1 VKILE
6 HSTTI
11 SAAAGTTGSS
21 APTDEELIIKEARR
35 RRRRRRLAI
44 GVATLVLLGGL
55 IGAVVVLPLGSSDPV
70 HQPTPVLP
78 SLPTAAPAPTGVIP
92 KVAWSDYQGQLH
104 IGDLSG
110 LGEHVVAQTDAD
122 PTAPLVAL
130 GGGIFWARYEY
141 PTPDQ
146 TVDPI
151 ADPTV
156 QRFDLATGRTTTL
169 GPGSQVF
176 AAPDR
181 SGVYVAT
188 SADELVEYTSGG
200 VPIGHDLRVPT
211 GWFLSASSLLGDPVP
226 VTANGVLVM
235 SAPQQ
240 VLRNPRT
247 LALWNPDTG
256 RIRTIGKVWKVIGT
270 YTRPGAPSSLI
281 AWTPASCE
289 KVRNCPLEITDSST
303 LATRSVYSPF
313 GQGFEWGGGFSPDGS
328 VLAAFVPGPFH
339 LSPTARLVLIT
350 GAGRIRAVP
359 GVTIN
364 NGDALAWA
372 EWFPDSS
379 HLIVGGVGSPDGVVN
394 DNHFVVSTANRT
406 ATPFRFLPNGND
418 DINFSTV
425 VLP

>member
-1 VKILE
+1 
-6 HSTTI
+6 
-11 SAAAGTTGSS
+11 
-21 APTDEELIIKEARR
+21 
-35 RRRRRRLAI
+35 
-44 GVATLVLLGGL
+44 LLGGL
-55 IGAVVVLPLGSSDPV
+55 AGAVVVLPLGSSNPV
-70 HQPTPVLP
+70 HQPTHLPP
-78 SLPTAAPAPTGVIP
+78 SLPTGAPTPAGVIP
-92 KVAWSDYQGQLH
+92 QVAWSDYQGQLH

-110 LGEHVVAQTDAD
+110 LGERVVAQTDAD
-122 PTAPLVAL
+122 PTASLVVV
-130 GGGIFWARYEY
+130 GGGIFWVRSEY
-141 PTPDQ
+141 PTADQ

-151 ADPTV
+151 ADPMV
-156 QRFDLATGRTTTL
+156 QRFDLATGTTTTL

-176 AAPDR
+176 AAPDDSR
-181 SGVYVAT
+181 VYVAT
-188 SADELVEYTSGG
+188 NADELVEYTPGG

-211 GWFLSASSLLGDPVP
+211 GWFLSDPSLLGNPAP
-226 VTANGVLVM
+226 VTASGVLVV

-240 VLRNPRT
+240 ILRNPRT

-256 RIRTIGKVWKVIGT
+256 RVRTIGKVWKVIGT
-270 YTRPGAPSSLI
+270 YTRPGAANSLI
-281 AWTPASCE
+281 AWAPATCE

-313 GQGFEWGGGFSPDGS
+313 GEGFDWGGGFSPDGS

-364 NGDALAWA
+364 HGDALAWA

-394 DNHFVVSTANRT
+394 DNHFVVNTGNRT
-406 ATPFRFLPNGND
+406 ATPFRFLPNGNQ
-418 DINFSTV
+418 DINFTVV

>member
-1 VKILE
+1 MVIV
-6 HSTTI
+6 T
-11 SAAAGTTGSS
+11 
-21 APTDEELIIKEARR
+21 
-35 RRRRRRLAI
+35 
-44 GVATLVLLGGL
+44 
-55 IGAVVVLPLGSSDPV
+55 VVGSSDPV
-70 HQPTPVLP
+70 HRSSPALP
-78 SLPTAAPAPTGVIP
+78 SLPARAPGPSGAVP

-122 PTAPLVAL
+122 PTASLVAA
-130 GGGIFWARYEY
+130 GGGIFWVRSEY
-141 PTPDQ
+141 PNPLQ

-151 ADPTV
+151 AQSTV
-156 QRFDLATGRTTTL
+156 QRFDLATGTTTTL

-176 AAPDR
+176 AAPDGSR
-181 SGVYVAT
+181 VYVAT
-188 SADELVEYTSGG
+188 SVNELVEYTPSG
-200 VPIGHDLRVPT
+200 VPIGRDLRVPT
-211 GWFLSASSLLGDPVP
+211 GWYLSDSSLLGDPDP
-226 VTANGVLVM
+226 LTANGFLVM
-235 SAPQQ
+235 SAPEQI
-240 VLRNPRT
+240 LRNPRT
-247 LALWNPDTG
+247 LALWSPGTG
-256 RIRTIGKVWKVIGT
+256 RVRTIGAVWKVIGA
-270 YTRPGAPSSLI
+270 YTKPGAENSLI
-281 AWTPASCE
+281 AWAPASCE

-313 GQGFEWGGGFSPDGS
+313 GQGFEWGGGFSPDGR

-379 HLIVGGVGSPDGVVN
+379 HLVVGGVGSPDGVVN
-394 DNHFVVSTANRT
+394 DNHFMVNAETRT
-406 ATPFRFLPNGND
+406 ATPFRFLTDKNQ
-418 DINFSTV
+418 DINFSAV

>member
-1 VKILE
+1 VKLLE
-6 HSTTI
+6 RSTTI
-11 SAAAGTTGSS
+11 GAATGSS
-21 APTDEELIIKEARR
+21 NAPTDEELIIKEARR
-35 RRRRRRLAI
+35 RQRHRRLVI

-55 IGAVVVLPLGSSDPV
+55 IGAVVVLSLGSSDPV

-78 SLPTAAPAPTGVIP
+78 SLPTAAPTPSGVIP
-92 KVAWSDYQGQLH
+92 QVAWSDYQGQLH

-110 LGEHVVAQTDAD
+110 LGERVVAQTDAD
-122 PTAPLVAL
+122 PTASLVVV
-130 GGGIFWARYEY
+130 GGGIFWVRSEY

-156 QRFDLATGRTTTL
+156 QRFDLATGTTTTL

-176 AAPDR
+176 AAPDGSR
-181 SGVYVAT
+181 VYVAT
-188 SADELVEYTSGG
+188 SADELVEYTPGG
-200 VPIGHDLRVPT
+200 APIGHDLRLPA
-211 GWFLSASSLLGDPVP
+211 GWFLSDPSLLGNPVP
-226 VTANGVLVM
+226 VIASGVLVV

-240 VLRNPRT
+240 ILRNPRT
-247 LALWNPDTG
+247 LALWNPASG
-256 RIRTIGKVWKVIGT
+256 RVRTIGKVWKVIGT
-270 YTRPGAPSSLI
+270 YTRPSAPSSLI
-281 AWTPASCE
+281 AWAPASCE

-313 GQGFEWGGGFSPDGS
+313 GQGFDWGGGFSPDGS

-350 GAGRIRAVP
+350 GAGHVRPVP

-364 NGDALAWA
+364 DGDALAWA
-372 EWFPDSS
+372 QWFPDSS

-394 DNHFVVSTANRT
+394 DNHFVVNTANRT
-406 ATPFRFLPNGND
+406 AAPFRFVPNGAQD
-418 DINFSTV
+418 VNFTVV

>member
-6 HSTTI
+6 YSTTI

-21 APTDEELIIKEARR
+21 APSDEDLIIKEARR
-35 RRRRRRLAI
+35 RQRRRRLAI
-44 GVATLVLLGGL
+44 GIATLVLLGGL
-55 IGAVVVLPLGSSDPV
+55 VGVVVLLSLGSSDPV

-78 SLPTAAPAPTGVIP
+78 SLPRGALAPTGVIP
-92 KVAWSDYQGQLH
+92 RVAWSDYQGRLH

-122 PTAPLVAL
+122 PTASLVAL
-130 GGGIFWARYEY
+130 GGGIFWVRSEY

-156 QRFDLATGRTTTL
+156 QRFDLATGTTTTL

-176 AAPDR
+176 AAPDGSR
-181 SGVYVAT
+181 VYVAT
-188 SADELVEYTSGG
+188 STDELVEYTLEG
-200 VPIGHDLRVPT
+200 VRIGHDLRVPT
-211 GWFLSASSLLGDPVP
+211 GWFLSDPSLLGDPTP
-226 VTANGVLVM
+226 ATANGILVE
-235 SAPQQ
+235 SDPVQIGRSP
-240 VLRNPRT
+240 LT
-247 LALWNPDTG
+247 LAIWDPATG
-256 RIRTIGKVWKVIGT
+256 HVQIVGKAWKVIGT
-270 YTRPGAPSSLI
+270 YTKPKGHSSLI
-281 AWTPASCE
+281 AWLPARCE
-289 KVRNCPLEITDSST
+289 VVHNCPLEITDSST

-313 GQGFEWGGGFSPDGS
+313 GQGFEWGGGLSPDGS

-364 NGDALAWA
+364 VGDALAWA
-372 EWFPDSS
+372 QWFPDTT
-379 HLIVGGVGSPDGVVN
+379 HLIVGGIGSPDGVVN
-394 DNHFVVSTANRT
+394 DNHFVVSTANQT
-406 ATPFRFLPNGND
+406 VTPFRFLANGD
-418 DINFSTV
+418 QDINFTAV

>member
-1 VKILE
+1 M
-6 HSTTI
+6 
-11 SAAAGTTGSS
+11 
-21 APTDEELIIKEARR
+21 
-35 RRRRRRLAI
+35 
-44 GVATLVLLGGL
+44 
-55 IGAVVVLPLGSSDPV
+55 VVVLLLGSSEPV

-78 SLPTAAPAPTGVIP
+78 ALPTGTPAPTGVIP

-110 LGEHVVAQTDAD
+110 LGEQVVAQTDAD
-122 PTAPLVAL
+122 PTTSLVAL
-130 GGGIFWARYEY
+130 GGGIFWVRSEY
-141 PTPDQ
+141 PTPLE

-156 QRFDLATGRTTTL
+156 QRFDLATGTTTTL
-169 GPGSQVF
+169 GPGGQVF
-176 AAPDR
+176 AAPDGSR
-181 SGVYVAT
+181 VYVAT
-188 SADELVEYTSGG
+188 SAEELVEYTPGG
-200 VPIGHDLRVPT
+200 VPTGLDLRVPT
-211 GWFLSASSLLGDPVP
+211 GWFLSDPSLLGDPDP

-240 VLRNPRT
+240 ILRNPST

-256 RIRTIGKVWKVIGT
+256 RVRVIGKVWKVIGT
-270 YTRPGAPSSLI
+270 YTRPGARSSLI
-281 AWTPASCE
+281 AWAPASCE
-289 KVRNCPLEITDSST
+289 KIRNCPLEITDSST
-303 LATRSVYSPF
+303 MATRSVYSPF
-313 GQGFEWGGGFSPDGS
+313 GQGFDWGGGFSPDGS

-364 NGDALAWA
+364 HGDALAWA

-379 HLIVGGVGSPDGVVN
+379 HLIVGGIGSPDGVVN
-394 DNHFVVSTANRT
+394 DNHFVVSTANLT
-406 ATPFRFLPNGND
+406 ASPFRFLPDGNQ
-418 DINFSTV
+418 DINFSAV